1 MAAQGKHNNKAYII
15 DNGLV
20 VREVEVLRIT
30 RDLYTIRY
38 IGTDTVIR
46 VHKKAFVFYRGSSNL
61 HLTTIRST
69 KKEKLLGLLF
79 ESLIIIM

>member
-46 VHKKAFVFYRGSSNL
+46 VHKKRLF
-61 HLTTIRST
+61 ST
-69 KKEKLLGLLF
+69 EDQAIYTLPPSVRPKKKSHWDYYLNH
-79 ESLIIIM
+79 